1 MLKIRK
7 DNIEKIVTIGCFE
20 NLYKDMGYEIVNES
34 KNATVEN
41 TVAEARIEEVKQ
53 EENINN
59 NSEKPKNN
67 FNYNNKKKK

>member
-41 TVAEARIEEVKQ
+41 TVAEARVEEVKQ
-53 EENINN
+53 EENTNN
-59 NSEKPKNN
+59 NSEKPKND

>member
-41 TVAEARIEEVKQ
+41 TVAEARVEEVKQ

-59 NSEKPKNN
+59 NSEKPKND